1 LARGKKVRNE
11 SPLAALTLYK
21 RMSSDE
27 IIDSA
32 LQRYERPLISY
43 AKTITNDLESA
54 RDAVQE
60 TFLRLSR
67 QDVRA
72 LQSRLAPWL
81 YFVCRNCALDYVRK
95 VARFSADGIDEEFP
109 AKDASPAAE
118 VAAAEETERLRWMI
132 AQLPQQQR
140 ELVHLKFEAGLSYKE
155 IADTTRMSVSSV
167 GVQLHAAIQTLRR
180 LWKREN
186 TGVIP

>member
-1 LARGKKVRNE
+1 
-11 SPLAALTLYK
+11 
-21 RMSSDE
+21 MSSDE
-27 IIDSA
+27 IIDFA
-32 LQRYERPLISY
+32 LQRYERPLINY
-43 AKTITNDLESA
+43 ARTITNDLESA

-72 LQSRLAPWL
+72 LEPRLAPWL
-81 YFVCRNCALDYVRK
+81 YFVCRNCALDHVRK
-95 VARFSADGIDEEFP
+95 VARFTPDGIDEELP
-109 AKDASPAAE
+109 AKEASPAAE

-155 IADTTRMSVSSV
+155 IAEAMRMSVSSV
-167 GVQLHAAIQTLRR
+167 GVQLHTALQTLRR
-180 LWKREN
+180 LWRREN
-186 TGVIP
+186 TGVTP

>member
-1 LARGKKVRNE
+1 
-11 SPLAALTLYK
+11 
-21 RMSSDE
+21 MSSDE
-27 IIDSA
+27 IIDFA

-43 AKTITNDLESA
+43 ARTITNDLESA

-72 LQSRLAPWL
+72 LKPRLAPWL
-81 YFVCRNCALDYVRK
+81 YFVCRNCALDHLRK
-95 VARFSADGIDEEFP
+95 VTRFSTDALDEEFP
-109 AKDASPAAE
+109 AANASPAAE
-118 VAAAEETERLRWMI
+118 VAAAEENERLRWMI

-155 IADTTRMSVSSV
+155 IAEAMRMSASNV

-186 TGVIP
+186 TGVTP

>member
-1 LARGKKVRNE
+1 
-11 SPLAALTLYK
+11 
-21 RMSSDE
+21 MSSDE

-72 LQSRLAPWL
+72 LEPRLAPWL
-81 YFVCRNCALDYVRK
+81 YFVCRNCALDHVRK
-95 VARFSADGIDEEFP
+95 VARFSTDAIDEEFP
-109 AKDASPAAE
+109 AENASPAAE
-118 VAAAEETERLRWMI
+118 AAAADESERLRWMI

-140 ELVHLKFEAGLSYKE
+140 ELVHLKFEAGLSYRE
-155 IADTTRMSVSSV
+155 IADTTRMSVSNV

>member
-1 LARGKKVRNE
+1 
-11 SPLAALTLYK
+11 
-21 RMSSDE
+21 MSSDE

-72 LQSRLAPWL
+72 LEPRLAPWL
-81 YFVCRNCALDYVRK
+81 YFVCRNCALDYIRK
-95 VARFSADGIDEEFP
+95 VARFSADGIDEDFP

-140 ELVHLKFEAGLSYKE
+140 EVVHLKFEAGLSYKE
-155 IADTTRMSVSSV
+155 IADAMRMSVSNV
-167 GVQLHAAIQTLRR
+167 GVQLHAAIHTLRR